1 MKVLFGT
8 DRYELATLIP
18 VLSQQYPDVT
28 FDLCTERK
36 NIADK
41 IGDAEVFIGWLS
53 RDDFLAAKKLK
64 WIQSPSTGADHFL
77 QISELKQSDVILTN
91 VRGAHGA
98 PLAEHALAMIL
109 AFTRGIKTYVHAQI
123 QKHWDPTVRAA
134 GLIELTGR
142 TMGIIG
148 FGVVGQALAERAKAF
163 GMRILAVDRYPGLQ
177 PAYVESLEPVAGL
190 NRLLNESDYV
200 VVTLP
205 YTPENDNFI
214 STPELALMKPTA
226 LLVCVSRGG
235 VVDEDALLEALR
247 KKRIAGA
254 ALDVVRE
261 EPMPPDN
268 PLWDLDNI
276 LITPHAAG
284 GSQLEGQRIRAIF
297 LDNFRRYMEKDFPL
311 RNVVNKQLGY

>member
-1 MKVLFGT
+1 MHVLVGT
-8 DRYELATLIP
+8 DRYELDSVIP
-18 VLSQQYPDVT
+18 ELSQKYPDVKFT
-28 FDLCTERK
+28 LCADRK
-36 NIADK
+36 DIIHH
-41 IGDAEVFIGWLS
+41 IGDAEVFVGWLN
-53 RDDFLAAKKLK
+53 REDFLAAKKLK

-77 QISELKQSDVILTN
+77 LIPELKNGDVVLTN
-91 VRGAHGA
+91 ARGAHGA
-98 PLAEHALAMIL
+98 PLAEHAMAMIL
-109 AFTRGIKTYVHAQI
+109 AFTRGIITYIHAQI
-123 QKHWDPTVRAA
+123 EKRWDPSVRAA

-177 PAYVESLEPVAGL
+177 PAYVESLEPVVGL
-190 NRLLNESDYV
+190 NRLLRESDYV
-200 VVTLP
+200 VVTIP
-205 YTPENDNFI
+205 YTPENDNMI
-214 STPELALMKPTA
+214 GAPEMALMKSTA

-235 VVDEDALLEALR
+235 VIDEDALLEVLR
-247 KKRIAGA
+247 DKHIAGA

-268 PLWDLDNI
+268 PLWNLDNI

-297 LDNFRRYMEKDFPL
+297 LDNFRRYMEKEFPL
-311 RNVVNKQLGY
+311 RNVVNKKLGY